1 MRIAIWSAVL
11 LAASFL
17 WAQSD
22 SSGRSHQAANNNHD
36 GSVTVRGCVSKLNGD
51 YVLMKESQGNT
62 YQLQGGKNRLKSYL
76 GKRVEV
82 TGTESPTLST
92 SEDAINKMGNASPVT
107 LTVKSIQTVAGE
119 CENR

>member
-1 MRIAIWSAVL
+1 MKITICSVVL

-17 WAQSD
+17 WAQSGP
-22 SSGRSHQAANNNHD
+22 SSSRQVANNNRE

-51 YVLMKESQGNT
+51 YVLVKENPGNT
-62 YQLQGGKNRLKSYL
+62 YQLQGGQISLKSYL

-92 SEDAINKMGNASPVT
+92 SEDAINKTGNASPVT
-107 LTVKSIQTVAGE
+107 IAVQSIHTLAAE